1 MTATTGTDA
10 CPGPGNVASQRL
22 REIAMAAV
30 QLVAP
35 DLQRAFRSSMDIDFK
50 RDQHDPV
57 TKHDQQAEKGIA
69 EFLTSTAPGS
79 SVVGEEDGVHAGSSE
94 VTWYV
99 DPIDGTANFAHGLA
113 FFCTSIGAVVGD
125 QIVAGAILD
134 PIAGHLFTADLTGAW
149 LNGEPLH
156 SRGVSAEARAL
167 LITSYPN
174 PRALTEDGAEGLAM
188 FGDLVAGYGTVRR
201 PGSAALSLCHVAAG
215 WADAALGTS
224 VSAWDICAAQLIV
237 SQAGGQYLGFGG
249 SGWNQPRYAAHTADL
264 EPNVLRQF
272 VTTHQTGRVDG

>member
-1 MTATTGTDA
+1 MTATPATDA
-10 CPGPGNVASQRL
+10 RPGPDHAASARL
-22 REIAMAAV
+22 REIATEAV

-35 DLQRAFRSSMDIDFK
+35 DLRQAFRTFMDVDFK

-57 TKHDQQAEKGIA
+57 TEYDRQAEQAIA
-69 EFLTSTAPGS
+69 KLLTSRVPGS
-79 SVVGEEDGVHAGSSE
+79 TVVGEEDGVRAGSST

-113 FFCTSIGAVVGD
+113 FFCSSIGAVVDD
-125 QIVAGAILD
+125 QVVAGAILD
-134 PIAGHLFTADLTGAW
+134 PIAGHLFSADLTGAW
-149 LNGEPLH
+149 LNGEPLR
-156 SRGVSAEARAL
+156 SRGVSAEARGL

-174 PRALTEDGAEGLAM
+174 ARALAEDGSWGLARYAE
-188 FGDLVAGYGTVRR
+188 LVAGYGTVRR

-237 SQAGGQYLGFGG
+237 RQAGGSYLGFGG
-249 SGWNQPRYAAHTADL
+249 DGWNQPRYAAHTPEL
-264 EPNVLRQF
+264 EPTVLQNF
-272 VTTHQTGRVDG
+272 VTAYRAGQADG